1 MEWIRSVLLVFVWSC
16 GMPAALAADALR
28 LEEAVSR
35 ALAAHPAVTAET
47 AQLQAVRARTQREAL
62 PPPYII
68 GAEVENIAGSGTMRG
83 TREAETTLRI
93 GRTIELGGKRKA
105 RQTLGQAEI
114 REQEHQITKTRVDLA
129 SATTARFI
137 EVLARQQRLVYAEE
151 RMEQAQ
157 RIREVVAAWVKAARN
172 PESDLQ
178 AAEIALAEAQLDRE
192 SAARQLASA
201 RMALVSSWGGL
212 SPDFGEVV
220 GDLHTLPAVAPFEAL
235 AARLPMT
242 PERWTARLRA
252 ETLVARRRLAQADA
266 KPNIDVSLGVRR
278 LEATKDHAVVASI
291 AVPFGGPTRSRY
303 AASQANAELAALEAR
318 REAERFERHQALFDK
333 YQELTNARTEA
344 ESLRARMMPL
354 AEGALATTHRGFE
367 QGRFSYLSLAQ
378 AQRTLFELRSRAVAA
393 ATRYHLLLVEV
404 ERLTA
409 TDEEHAP

>member
-1 MEWIRSVLLVFVWSC
+1 MEWIRAVLLVFVGFGGLST
-16 GMPAALAADALR
+16 ALAADSLR

-47 AQLQAVRARTQREAL
+47 AQLQAVRARTTREAL
-62 PPPYII
+62 PPPYTI
-68 GAEVENIAGSGTMRG
+68 GTEVENVAGSGSLRG

-93 GRTIELGGKRKA
+93 GRVIELGGKRAA
-105 RQTLGQAEI
+105 RQTLGQAEM
-114 REQEHQITKTRVDLA
+114 REQAHQITKTRIDLA

-137 EVLARQQRLVYAEE
+137 AVLAGQQRLVYAEE

-157 RIREVVAAWVKAARN
+157 RIREEVAAWVKAARN

-201 RMALVSSWGGL
+201 RMALAASWGAL

-220 GDLHTLPAVAPFEAL
+220 GDLLTLPAMASFETL

-242 PERWTARLRA
+242 PEQWSARLQA
-252 ETLVARRRLAQADA
+252 ETLAARRRLAQTEA

-291 AVPFGGPTRSRY
+291 AIPFGGPARSRY
-303 AASQANAELAALEAR
+303 ATSQADAELAALEAR
-318 REAERFERHQALFDK
+318 REAERFERHQALFGK
-333 YQELTNARTEA
+333 YQELTNAATEA
-344 ESLRARMMPL
+344 ESLRARMLPM
-354 AEGALATTHRGFE
+354 AEGALATTRRGFD

-378 AQRTLFELRSRAVAA
+378 AQRTLFELRSRAIAA